1 MRMDENPILKSRL
14 RNPDVESP
22 LVSVIIPV
30 HNGERYLSFSI
41 ESVMNQ
47 SYRPIELIVINDG
60 SSDGSE
66 RIIQK
71 YKHLTSLKQS
81 NKGISAAR
89 NLGISK
95 ANGEYIAFL
104 DADDLWLE
112 TKIEKQVRFL
122 LKNPTSGIVIC
133 KYTGFFERKDTLP
146 PWLNRELFKKE
157 RFGYIPSCLLSRSK
171 VIDKVG
177 LFDENY
183 QTGEDLDWLTRAK
196 DGLQKIGKLDEILV
210 QKRYH
215 SHNISY
221 RDFEDR
227 KHLLKIFRS
236 SLQRKSKVT
245 EDE

>member
-122 LKNPTSGIVIC
+122 LKTQQAVSSFANTPAFLKEKTLSPPGLTENSLKKNDSDIFPVVFC
-133 KYTGFFERKDTLP
+133 PDRK
-146 PWLNRELFKKE
+146 
-157 RFGYIPSCLLSRSK
+157 LSIK
-171 VIDKVG
+171 WA
-177 LFDENY
+177 Y
-183 QTGEDLDWLTRAK
+183 LTRIIKQAK
-196 DGLQKIGKLDEILV
+196 IWTG
-210 QKRYH
+210 
-215 SHNISY
+215 
-221 RDFEDR
+221 
-227 KHLLKIFRS
+227 
-236 SLQRKSKVT
+236 
-245 EDE
+245 